1 MGYSIIVINKPKK
14 HNILGLNNDYK
25 EYITLSDIGNHK
37 LLLDIWKCNSPDI
50 FKNLLV
56 NEDYYIIP
64 LFIVGNHY
72 IIGIF
77 LLDTI
82 KGKPIFN
89 NLQSLNN
96 SLYVKKNYNF
106 LSKIKNYNNTTT
118 DAMNSYKL
126 SKILNN
132 DGIINLMY
140 GILEYDKKIK
150 ELEKELLTIIY
161 YSEHDKN
168 VNPENKIILFWKHI
182 FMNIINYFP
191 LIKINAI

>member
-1 MGYSIIVINKPKK
+1 M
-14 HNILGLNNDYK
+14 
-25 EYITLSDIGNHK
+25 
-37 LLLDIWKCNSPDI
+37 
-50 FKNLLV
+50 
-56 NEDYYIIP
+56 
-64 LFIVGNHY
+64 
-72 IIGIF
+72 
-77 LLDTI
+77 
-82 KGKPIFN
+82 
-89 NLQSLNN
+89 
-96 SLYVKKNYNF
+96 
-106 LSKIKNYNNTTT
+106 NT
-118 DAMNSYKL
+118 YKL